1 MTTDT
6 RPPAPHHWIMNLPR
20 PILAGLAKCY
30 ALGVRLRLA
39 LYHTGY
45 LKSRRLNTM
54 TISVGNITVGG
65 TGKTPLVE
73 YLARALTGQGYKVA
87 ILTRG
92 YGRKHPRRR
101 QLVSDGEKILDDAH
115 LAGDE
120 PLLLA
125 KHLPG
130 VIIVADAHRYEAGR
144 WVEQRY
150 APDVIILD
158 DGFQHLALERH
169 LDLLVIDALDPFGGE
184 HPLPL
189 GRLREPL
196 SEMTRTS
203 AIVIT
208 HADRPFDQSGL
219 TMSIQALAGD
229 KPVFYAYREATGLL
243 NPRSEE
249 RVPPQRLER
258 RRIAVFCAIGQPM
271 RFVEDVSHFGARVV
285 AHRAFPDHHFF
296 SQDDLHRVY
305 ARARRAGAE
314 WILTTEKDWMRLRSL
329 DLPSDPPLWVVQSE
343 LRLIDE
349 ARFMS
354 FILRKV
360 MEETAKPPSD

>member
-1 MTTDT
+1 
-6 RPPAPHHWIMNLPR
+6 MNLPR
-20 PILAGLAKCY
+20 PLLAGLATGY
-30 ALGVRLRLA
+30 SFGVRFRLA
-39 LYHTGY
+39 LYRTGY
-45 LKSRRLNTM
+45 LTSRRLRTM

-73 YLARALTGQGYKVA
+73 YLASALSGQGYKVA

-101 QLVSDGEKILDDAH
+101 QLVSDGEKVLDDVH
-115 LAGDE
+115 LTGDE

-130 VIIVADAHRYEAGR
+130 VIVVADAHRYEAGR

-150 APDVIILD
+150 APDLIILD
-158 DGFQHLALERH
+158 DGFQHLALERD
-169 LDLLVIDALDPFGGE
+169 LDLLIIDALDPFGGQQ
-184 HPLPL
+184 PLPL

-196 SEMTRTS
+196 SEMRRAS

-208 HADRPFDQSGL
+208 HADRPFNQEEL
-219 TMSIQALAGD
+219 TTSIEALAGD
-229 KPVFYAYREATGLL
+229 KPVFYAYREITGLL

-249 RVPPQRLER
+249 TVLPQRLER
-258 RRIAVFCAIGQPM
+258 RRVAVFCAIGQPM

-285 AHRAFPDHHFF
+285 VQRAFPDHHFF
-296 SQDDLHRVY
+296 SPSDLHRIY
-305 ARARRAGAE
+305 AQARRAGAE
-314 WILTTEKDWMRLRSL
+314 WILTTEKDWMRLRSR
-329 DLPSDPPLWVVQSE
+329 DLPTDPPLWIVQSE
-343 LRLIDE
+343 LRLVDE

-354 FILRKV
+354 FILRRV
-360 MEETAKPPSD
+360 MEGAAKSPSD